1 MSTIVTR
8 AVKGT
13 ALTYTEMDANFN
25 NLNTDKIQSP
35 LTANLVMGGN
45 KITGSAAAT
54 VNGDLVR
61 FEQLPSATNL
71 LPVASGGTASGTPS
85 AARAALGAVNI
96 AGDNLTGGINSKFT
110 TVASAATPDIFAT
123 TVGNLIDYTGTST
136 CTGFVAAPQAGAS
149 RTLVCAGAAV
159 FTAGANMLIDGVPSG
174 SNFTAVAGDKVTV
187 YAVTTTQ
194 FRLTPQK
201 YQLTSTNTSMIR
213 CNTCNGNGSAST
225 AIRRFSN
232 NPTTTGSDI
241 TYTDSATTGALFTI
255 NTPGIYSINY
265 CDCFSAT
272 NYIGL
277 SLNTTT
283 PTTAVNSIAV
293 AEILVTA
300 QTNGANQPNAVSW
313 TGFLSAGSLVRPH
326 VNNGSPGNG
335 TPTTQTQF
343 TITRI
348 A

>member
-159 FTAGANMLIDGVPSG
+159 FTAGANMLIDGVVSG
-174 SNFTAVAGDKVTV
+174 LNYTCAAGDKVIV
-187 YAVTTTQ
+187 RAVTTTQ
-194 FRLTPQK
+194 FRLTLQP
-201 YQLTSTNTSMIR
+201 YAATTANTSMIR
-213 CNTCNGNGSAST
+213 YSTCNGNGSTNT
-225 AIRRFSN
+225 AIRRF
-232 NPTTTGSDI
+232 TTQQTNQGVDI
-241 TYTDSATTGALFTI
+241 TYTDSAANGALFTI
-255 NTPGIYSINY
+255 NTPGVYSISY
-265 CDCFSAT
+265 CDSFSAVS
-272 NYIGL
+272 GL
-277 SLNTTT
+277 GISLNSATL
-283 PTTAVNSIAV
+283 TTAVSGLTAAELLIISETSGPNARQAV
-293 AEILVTA
+293 A
-300 QTNGANQPNAVSW
+300 W
-313 TGFLSAGSLVRPH
+313 TGFLPAGSLIRPH
-326 VNNGSPGNG
+326 TSVTPGNG
-335 TPTTQTQF
+335 ISTTNTQF
-343 TITRI
+343 TITRM